1 MKAVEV
7 KASIR
12 DSSPSRGGKYLLLIL
27 DDIRVSLGPAESS
40 GLFVHEFW
48 HDSTWG
54 GDVPSPPQFA
64 AFVCRLRVACLCGVR
79 RIVTPRSGQC
89 HLWSHATR

>member
-40 GLFVHEFW
+40 GLLVHEFW

-54 GDVPSPPQFA
+54 GDVPSPRNLRLLSA
-64 AFVCRLRVACLCGVR
+64 VCG
-79 RIVTPRSGQC
+79 
-89 HLWSHATR
+89 